1 MITKVI
7 TAKGGE
13 LAVETDGRVRPV
25 ATLYGLSADEKPV
38 GVQKNADRFLEMDT
52 GELYLYD
59 EVGGQ
64 WLLQ

>member
-7 TAKGGE
+7 AAKGGE
-13 LAVETDGRVRPV
+13 LAVEAGGRVHPV
-25 ATLYGLSADEKPV
+25 ATLYGLSADEKPT
-38 GVQKNADRFLEMDT
+38 GTCKNADRFFEMDT

-59 EVGGQ
+59 EAGGE